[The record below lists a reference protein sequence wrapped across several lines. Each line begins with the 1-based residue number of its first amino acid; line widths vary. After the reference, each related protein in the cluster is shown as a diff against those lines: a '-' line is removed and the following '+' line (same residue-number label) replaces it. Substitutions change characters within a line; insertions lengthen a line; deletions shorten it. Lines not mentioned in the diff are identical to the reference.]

1 MKTIINRFVFLCVS
15 VMAFASCSDILGSK
29 TYMAI
34 SYIGGIDFVVTNVTT
49 GEEVDGSA
57 GIIIG
62 GEPDKLVVHSGD
74 QLRLTFTPP
83 EKYAE
88 YSWRVYYT
96 VFDETFT
103 RYAPYVMDYT
113 VGTVAPGEYK
123 IGFSGEIDDKNV
135 VWSEESSFST
145 SVDIIVEE

>member
-1 MKTIINRFVFLCVS
+1 MKSFGVKLIMWLIS
-15 VMAFASCSDILGSK
+15 IMALASCSENVGGMTTIEV
-29 TYMAI
+29 T
-34 SYIGGIDFVVTNVTT
+34 YIGGIDFVVTNKTT

-62 GEPDKLVVHSGD
+62 GEPDKLLVHSGD
-74 QLRLTFTPP
+74 HLRLTFTPP
-83 EKYAE
+83 EEYAE

-103 RYAPYVMDYT
+103 QYAPYVMDYT
-113 VGTVAPGEYK
+113 VGAVAPGEYT

-135 VWSEESSFST
+135 VWSEDSSFST
-145 SVDIIVEE
+145 SVDVIVVE